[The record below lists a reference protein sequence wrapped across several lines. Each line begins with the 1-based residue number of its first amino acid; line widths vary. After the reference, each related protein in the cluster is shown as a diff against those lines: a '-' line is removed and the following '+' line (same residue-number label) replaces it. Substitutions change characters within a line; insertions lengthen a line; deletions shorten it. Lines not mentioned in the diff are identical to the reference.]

1 MRHEFPAG
9 FRWECATS
17 WTDGDKRTTRDC
29 GRWRRA
35 LVLCGL
41 AFAVAPVGICAPPVA
56 HPQRWPAARSAGLID
71 PGTEARI
78 TELLRQMS
86 LDEQVGQV
94 IQTDIGAVTPEDLR
108 RYPLGSI
115 LAGGDSGPHG
125 DERAAP
131 AVWLALAREFRAVS
145 VERRAGHTSIP
156 VLFGIDA
163 VHGHNNIVGAVIY
176 PHNIGLGAA
185 HDPQLLERIGAATA
199 EEVAVTGIDWAFA
212 PTLAVPQ
219 DVRWGRSYEGY
230 AQDPQLVAR
239 YATAMVVGLQGPSS
253 LNGKLQAGH
262 VAATAKHFLGDG
274 GTAQGEDEGDDQ
286 ISEEELIARHAQG
299 YPAAIDAGVLT
310 VMASYSSWQGRKMHG
325 NRALLTEV
333 LKGRM
338 GFAGFVVGDWN
349 AHAQLPG
356 CQPGRCA
363 AAFNAGVDMFMAPY
377 AWKELYASTL
387 AQVRSGEISRERLE
401 DAVRRILR
409 VKMKLGLFESARPY
423 EGRTELIGSGAH
435 RALAREAVRKSL
447 VLLKN
452 DGVLPIR
459 SGARVLVTG
468 PGARDIGM
476 QCGGWTIS
484 WQGTGNSN
492 ADFPHAESI
501 YDGIRSAVHAGGG
514 TVVDEADSR
523 PDVAVVVFG
532 EQPYAETSGDR
543 KLAVDNLR
551 APLGQLRALRKRGIP
566 VVAVFLSGR
575 PLWSNPEINASNAFV
590 AAWLPGTEG
599 GGVADV
605 LVGDASGRARTDF
618 TGRLSFAWPATVF
631 PAMPGSPKG
640 AILFPLEYGS
650 SYAHP
655 ARAAH
660 LSENPAPASLEA
672 VPEP

>member
-1 MRHEFPAG
+1 M
-9 FRWECATS
+9 
-17 WTDGDKRTTRDC
+17 
-29 GRWRRA
+29 
-35 LVLCGL
+35 LCGL
-41 AFAVAPVGICAPPVA
+41 ACTVAPVGICAPPVA
-56 HPQRWPAARSAGLID
+56 HPQQWPAARSAGLID

-78 TELLRQMS
+78 TELSRQMS
-86 LDEQVGQV
+86 LEEQVGQV

-145 VERRAGHTSIP
+145 VERRAGHTPIP

-185 HDPQLLERIGAATA
+185 HDPQLLERVGAATA

-274 GTAQGEDEGDDQ
+274 GTARGEDEGDDQ
-286 ISEEELIARHAQG
+286 ISEQGLIARHAQG
-299 YPAAIDAGVLT
+299 YQAAIDAGVLT
-310 VMASYSSWQGRKMHG
+310 VMASYSSWQGQKMHG

-492 ADFPHAESI
+492 ADFPHGESI
-501 YDGIRSAVHAGGG
+501 YDGIRSAVRAGGG
-514 TVVDEADSR
+514 TVVDDADSR

-551 APLGQLRALRKRGIP
+551 APLGQLRALRKQGIP

-618 TGRLSFAWPATVF
+618 TGRLSFVWPATVF

-640 AILFPLEYGS
+640 AILFPLEHGL

-655 ARAAH
+655 APAAH
-660 LSENPAPASLEA
+660 LSENPAPSALEA
-672 VPEP
+672 LAQP

>member
-1 MRHEFPAG
+1 VG
-9 FRWECATS
+9 S
-17 WTDGDKRTTRDC
+17 V
-29 GRWRRA
+29 GRA
-35 LVLCGL
+35 
-41 AFAVAPVGICAPPVA
+41 AAPVV
-56 HPQRWPAARSAGLID
+56 HPQQWPAARSVGLVD
-71 PGTEARI
+71 PGTETRI
-78 TELLRQMS
+78 TELLKQMS
-86 LDEQVGQV
+86 LEEHVGQV

-125 DERAAP
+125 DERAVP
-131 AVWLALAREFRAVS
+131 AVWAALAREFRAVS
-145 VERRAGHTSIP
+145 VEHRAGHTPIP

-230 AQDPQLVAR
+230 AQEPQLVAR

-274 GTAQGEDEGDDQ
+274 GTAQGEDQGDDQ

-310 VMASYSSWQGRKMHG
+310 VMASYSSWQGEKMHG
-325 NRALLTEV
+325 NRALLTQV

-356 CQPGRCA
+356 CQAGRCA

-377 AWKELYASTL
+377 AWKDLYASTL
-387 AQVRSGEISRERLE
+387 AEVRSGEISRERLE

-409 VKMKLGLFESARPY
+409 VKMRLGLFESARPF
-423 EGRTELIGSGAH
+423 EGRTELIGSLEH

-468 PGARDIGM
+468 PGARDLGM

-484 WQGTGNSN
+484 WQGTGNRN

-501 YDGIRSAVHAGGG
+501 YEGIRSALRAGGG
-514 TVVDEADSR
+514 TVVDEGDSK

-532 EQPYAETSGDR
+532 EQPYAEFFGDR
-543 KLAVDNLR
+543 KLDVDNVR
-551 APLGQLRALRKRGIP
+551 APLAQLRALRKQGIP
-566 VVAVFLSGR
+566 VVAVLLSGR
-575 PLWSNPEINASNAFV
+575 PLWSNPEINASDAFV

-605 LVGDASGRARTDF
+605 LVGDASGQPHADF
-618 TGRLSFAWPATVF
+618 SGRLSFVWPATVF
-631 PAMPGSPKG
+631 PAAPGSTRA
-640 AILFPLEYGS
+640 AILFPLEYGL

-655 ARAAH
+655 APVAL
-660 LSENPAPASLEA
+660 LSEDPAPR
-672 VPEP
+672 